1 MMKKGILSDNLSL
14 RVKIHL
20 YVMAFLV
27 ALMVTLWLIQVVFFN
42 GIYRQVKRHEVMQVA
57 VVMENVINGI

>member
-1 MMKKGILSDNLSL
+1 MKKGILSDNLSL

>member
-57 VVMENVINGI
+57 VVMENVINGN